1 MRVKRIK
8 ELERHDLS
16 DGGVARVS
24 RLGRTYSYSRTFAD
38 DQLPETVVGISK
50 GEAYRRLED
59 ALRRDV
65 LDLD

>member
-1 MRVKRIK
+1 MRVKRVK

-24 RLGRTYSYSRTFAD
+24 RLGRTYSYSRTFPD
-38 DQLPETVVGISK
+38 EYPKVVLNITK
-50 GEAYRRLED
+50 GEAYRLLEE

>member
-1 MRVKRIK
+1 MRAKRVK

-24 RLGRTYSYSRTFAD
+24 RLGRTYSYSRT
-38 DQLPETVVGISK
+38 LPDECPKVVLNITK
-50 GEAYRRLED
+50 AEAYRLLEE